1 MIGIGLAHYLM
12 YVRVRYNMQMY
23 KKVLQRPRKKAKK
36 FVSASYGK
44 AATKTTLRN
53 DCNEKMGT
61 PNIQNLQPAR
71 FQTVTQPNT
80 DYRGN
85 KEVTSE
91 VTPEATRQ
99 MHRVR
104 HVVLGVMLPLC
115 YLFVT
120 SHVTS

>member
-1 MIGIGLAHYLM
+1 M

-23 KKVLQRPRKKAKK
+23 KKVFQRPRKMAKK

-44 AATKTTLRN
+44 AATKTTSRN
-53 DCNEKMGT
+53 DCNEKAAT
-61 PNIQNLQPAR
+61 PNAKNQQPAR

-85 KEVTSE
+85 TRGNKEVTSE
-91 VTPEATRQ
+91 VTPGATRQ

-104 HVVLGVMLPLC
+104 RIMLGVMLPLC

-120 SHVTS
+120 SDVTS

>member
-1 MIGIGLAHYLM
+1 M
-12 YVRVRYNMQMY
+12 
-23 KKVLQRPRKKAKK
+23 AKK

-44 AATKTTLRN
+44 GATKTTPRN

-61 PNIQNLQPAR
+61 PNIQNLQHAR
-71 FQTVTQPNT
+71 FQTITQPNA
-80 DYRGN
+80 DYRGNTRGN

-104 HVVLGVMLPLC
+104 RIMLGVMLPLMLPLC
-115 YLFVT
+115 YLWCYLLTASKCAGSPLYRRF
-120 SHVTS
+120 SGKRC